1 MLKTEKINKTD
12 FNLVFLK
19 KIKMESGLNT
29 NKERNLLI
37 DSIQYRLFYA
47 EINLDK
53 IPTSIPLD
61 IFPKDKI
68 ATEIAMDGFLF
79 YANGSLDLVFAEIN
93 KKLNLGLLP
102 NQIHPLD
109 ILKALEEKHT
119 DEAKAMIEEFQK
131 YFQKPIHEEKIISD
145 QEFNDG
151 LNRYGYDIIGFH
163 AEYESRGQVKYQ
175 HFWNRVSSRLWEI
188 RNQQNLESYDS
199 LLKNAGKRGK
209 DKPRN
214 YLRVKISD
222 DDHPSVFWDSAHYEN
237 PKRYY
242 TNILSLVKQFID
254 RMLEVLKS
262 QYPPDSN
269 LEQK

>member
-12 FNLVFLK
+12 FNLVSLK
-19 KIKMESGLNT
+19 KIKMESGVNT
-29 NKERNLLI
+29 NKERILLI

-79 YANGSLDLVFAEIN
+79 YANGALDLVFAEIK
-93 KKLNLGLLP
+93 KKLNLKLAP
-102 NQIHPLD
+102 NQIQPLD
-109 ILKALEEKHT
+109 ILHVLEGMDTE
-119 DEAKAMIEEFQK
+119 EAKSMTEEFQK
-131 YFQKPIHEEKIISD
+131 HFQKPVHEEKIISD

-188 RNQQNLESYDS
+188 RNQQNLDSYDS
-199 LLKNAGKRGK
+199 LLKNAGIQGK

-214 YLRVKISD
+214 YLRVKIAD
-222 DDHPSVFWDSAHYEN
+222 EDHPSVFWDSAHYEN
-237 PKRYY
+237 PKRYF

-254 RMLEVLKS
+254 RILEILKPR
-262 QYPPDSN
+262 YPMESN
-269 LEQK
+269 L

>member
-1 MLKTEKINKTD
+1 
-12 FNLVFLK
+12 
-19 KIKMESGLNT
+19 
-29 NKERNLLI
+29 
-37 DSIQYRLFYA
+37 
-47 EINLDK
+47 LDK